1 MTKNVYTY
9 SRASQQ
15 TDKKATEMADQ
26 IRLLEA
32 IDSTKLA
39 RLRQILKEIC
49 ILHPP
54 AKAFASDELL
64 AEPQARKAAAAK
76 RKLAAMTPEQRLVAC
91 VVCAE

>member
-26 IRLLEA
+26 IRLFEA
-32 IDSTKLA
+32 IDSTKPA

-54 AKAFASDELL
+54 AKQLQQMNCSRNHKLEKLLLPNAS
-64 AEPQARKAAAAK
+64 
-76 RKLAAMTPEQRLVAC
+76 
-91 VVCAE
+91 